1 MKKKGLSL
9 WIIILIVILI
19 LGAGAAG
26 GYLYFYTDLFKK
38 PQELF
43 WKYLSQEKELLKIFE
58 NEYDAQQTEAWKNSS
73 YVSSGSLTTLIQKGT
88 EKKNINVTT
97 ATRHDNTT
105 GRTYAEANLKN
116 GQDSILTFSYI
127 NSGNVYA
134 IKCEDILKYYIGIRN
149 ENLNELINKLSD
161 GITLPEGLLGE
172 KIEIKNEKII
182 TAEEQ
187 QQLLNTYLNIV
198 KQNISEENYS
208 KSKSNNVNT
217 YTLKLEM
224 DNIKQILSNC
234 LENAKTDTTILN
246 TIKESNLL
254 TETDFAQLISILKE
268 SINNNNSNIQ
278 TVITVY
284 EKDGN
289 TIKTDII
296 ISVKDELG
304 ATLQY
309 VVTINNISTQ
319 QELKAEVLLGKT
331 DKTDATSE
339 NMISSTKIE
348 VSKIIEESTITNKYK
363 IMPNVSKQNETYSI
377 ESKIGKL
384 VNGSA
389 TNTFITTINDEN
401 STIKATYNKNINKV
415 EQVEEIMELKNNNTI
430 IINNYSKEQL
440 KPFIEKNVLSK
451 RDKITNK
458 INQVV
463 TESEPTNIYM
473 ASIISLVGVNGQER
487 LKEIILT
494 LGETVCKYIYATV
507 NSIGESQVNAID
519 ETAVK
524 TFNGQFDA
532 YIDRSISS
540 ANTKT
545 LLKIIENSNNSNAND
560 ILKQVTVNKTK
571 EDIETGKTYKVT
583 ANYNTNGFINEIII
597 TEELTNVVP
606 QV

>member
-309 VVTINNISTQ
+309 IVTINNISTQ

-440 KPFIEKNVLSK
+440 KPFVEKNVLSK
-451 RDKITNK
+451 KDKITNK

-519 ETAVK
+519 ETTVK

-571 EDIETGKTYKVT
+571 EDIETEKTYKVT

>member
-296 ISVKDELG
+296 ISLKDELG

-519 ETAVK
+519 KTTVK

>member
-43 WKYLSQEKELLKIFE
+43 WKYLSQEKELLTIFE

-296 ISVKDELG
+296 ISLKDELG

-319 QELKAEVLLGKT
+319 QELKAEVLLEKT

-348 VSKIIEESTITNKYK
+348 VSKIIEESAITNKYE

-440 KPFIEKNVLSK
+440 KPFVEKNVLSK
-451 RDKITNK
+451 KDKITNK

-519 ETAVK
+519 KTTVK
-524 TFNGQFDA
+524 TFNGQFEA

>member
-440 KPFIEKNVLSK
+440 KPFVEKNVLSK
-451 RDKITNK
+451 KDKITNK

-519 ETAVK
+519 ETTVK
-524 TFNGQFDA
+524 TFNGQFEA

>member
-309 VVTINNISTQ
+309 IVTINNISTQ

-451 RDKITNK
+451 KDKITNK

-519 ETAVK
+519 ETTVK

>member
-9 WIIILIVILI
+9 WIIILIAILI
-19 LGAGAAG
+19 LGAGAVG

-309 VVTINNISTQ
+309 IVTINNISTQ

-451 RDKITNK
+451 KDKITNK

-519 ETAVK
+519 ETTVK

>member
-309 VVTINNISTQ
+309 IVTINNISTQ

-348 VSKIIEESTITNKYK
+348 VSKIIEESAITNKYE

-415 EQVEEIMELKNNNTI
+415 EQVEKIMELKNNNTI

-519 ETAVK
+519 ETTVK

>member
-309 VVTINNISTQ
+309 IVTINNISTQ

-440 KPFIEKNVLSK
+440 KPFVEKNVLSK
-451 RDKITNK
+451 KDKITNK

-519 ETAVK
+519 ETTVK

>member
-296 ISVKDELG
+296 ISLKDELG

-319 QELKAEVLLGKT
+319 QELKAEVLLEKT

-348 VSKIIEESTITNKYK
+348 VSKIIEESAITNKYE

-440 KPFIEKNVLSK
+440 KPFVEKNVLSK
-451 RDKITNK
+451 KDKITNK

-519 ETAVK
+519 KTTVK

>member
-309 VVTINNISTQ
+309 IVTINNISTQ
-319 QELKAEVLLGKT
+319 QELKAEVLLEKT

-440 KPFIEKNVLSK
+440 KPFVEKNVLSK
-451 RDKITNK
+451 KDKITNK

-519 ETAVK
+519 ETTVK

>member
-182 TAEEQ
+182 RAEDQ

-440 KPFIEKNVLSK
+440 KPFVEKNVLSK
-451 RDKITNK
+451 KDKITNK

-524 TFNGQFDA
+524 TFNGQFEA

>member
-440 KPFIEKNVLSK
+440 KPFVEKNVLSK
-451 RDKITNK
+451 KDKITNK

-519 ETAVK
+519 KTTVK

>member
-309 VVTINNISTQ
+309 IVTINNISTQ

-519 ETAVK
+519 ETTVK

>member
-296 ISVKDELG
+296 ISLKDELG

-309 VVTINNISTQ
+309 IVTINNISTQ

-348 VSKIIEESTITNKYK
+348 VSKIIEESAITNKYE

-440 KPFIEKNVLSK
+440 KPFVEKNVLSK
-451 RDKITNK
+451 KDKITNK

-519 ETAVK
+519 KTTVK

-545 LLKIIENSNNSNAND
+545 LLKIIENSNKSNAND

>member
-440 KPFIEKNVLSK
+440 KPFVEKNVLSK
-451 RDKITNK
+451 KDKITNK

-519 ETAVK
+519 ETTVK

-545 LLKIIENSNNSNAND
+545 LLKIIENSNKSNAND

>member
-309 VVTINNISTQ
+309 IVTINNISTQ

-440 KPFIEKNVLSK
+440 KPFVEKNVLSK
-451 RDKITNK
+451 KDKITNK

-487 LKEIILT
+487 LKEITLT

>member
-309 VVTINNISTQ
+309 IVTINNISTQ

-440 KPFIEKNVLSK
+440 KPFVEKNVLSK
-451 RDKITNK
+451 KDKITNK

-487 LKEIILT
+487 LKQIILT

-519 ETAVK
+519 ETTVK

-571 EDIETGKTYKVT
+571 EDIETEKTYKVT

>member
-296 ISVKDELG
+296 ISLKDELG

-309 VVTINNISTQ
+309 IVTINNISTQ

-440 KPFIEKNVLSK
+440 KPFVEKNVLSK
-451 RDKITNK
+451 KDKITNK

-519 ETAVK
+519 KTTVK

-545 LLKIIENSNNSNAND
+545 LLKIIENSNKSNAND

>member
-296 ISVKDELG
+296 ISLKDELG

-348 VSKIIEESTITNKYK
+348 VSKIIEESAITNKYE

-519 ETAVK
+519 KTTVK

-545 LLKIIENSNNSNAND
+545 LLKIIENSNKSNAND

>member
-440 KPFIEKNVLSK
+440 KPFVEKNVLSK
-451 RDKITNK
+451 KDKITNK

-519 ETAVK
+519 ETTVK

>member
-487 LKEIILT
+487 LKEITLT

-519 ETAVK
+519 ETTVK
-524 TFNGQFDA
+524 TFNGQFEA

>member
-519 ETAVK
+519 ETTVK

>member
-309 VVTINNISTQ
+309 IVTINNISTQ

-440 KPFIEKNVLSK
+440 KPFVEKNVLSK
-451 RDKITNK
+451 KDKITNK

-524 TFNGQFDA
+524 TFNGQFEA

>member
-1 MKKKGLSL
+1 M
-9 WIIILIVILI
+9 
-19 LGAGAAG
+19 
-26 GYLYFYTDLFKK
+26 
-38 PQELF
+38 
-43 WKYLSQEKELLKIFE
+43 
-58 NEYDAQQTEAWKNSS
+58 
-73 YVSSGSLTTLIQKGT
+73 
-88 EKKNINVTT
+88 
-97 ATRHDNTT
+97 
-105 GRTYAEANLKN
+105 
-116 GQDSILTFSYI
+116 
-127 NSGNVYA
+127 
-134 IKCEDILKYYIGIRN
+134 
-149 ENLNELINKLSD
+149 
-161 GITLPEGLLGE
+161 
-172 KIEIKNEKII
+172 
-182 TAEEQ
+182 
-187 QQLLNTYLNIV
+187 
-198 KQNISEENYS
+198 
-208 KSKSNNVNT
+208 
-217 YTLKLEM
+217 
-224 DNIKQILSNC
+224 
-234 LENAKTDTTILN
+234 
-246 TIKESNLL
+246 
-254 TETDFAQLISILKE
+254 
-268 SINNNNSNIQ
+268 
-278 TVITVY
+278 
-284 EKDGN
+284 
-289 TIKTDII
+289 
-296 ISVKDELG
+296 
-304 ATLQY
+304 QY

-319 QELKAEVLLGKT
+319 QELKAEVLLEKT

-348 VSKIIEESTITNKYK
+348 VSKIIEESAITNKYE
-363 IMPNVSKQNETYSI
+363 IMPNVSKQNKTYSI

-401 STIKATYNKNINKV
+401 STIKATF
-415 EQVEEIMELKNNNTI
+415 
-430 IINNYSKEQL
+430 NNYSKEQL

-487 LKEIILT
+487 LKEITLT

-545 LLKIIENSNNSNAND
+545 LLKIIENSNKSNAND

>member
-296 ISVKDELG
+296 ISLKDELG

-319 QELKAEVLLGKT
+319 QELKAEVLLEKT

-348 VSKIIEESTITNKYK
+348 VSKIIEESAITNKYE
-363 IMPNVSKQNETYSI
+363 IMPNVSKQNKTYSI

-519 ETAVK
+519 KTTVK